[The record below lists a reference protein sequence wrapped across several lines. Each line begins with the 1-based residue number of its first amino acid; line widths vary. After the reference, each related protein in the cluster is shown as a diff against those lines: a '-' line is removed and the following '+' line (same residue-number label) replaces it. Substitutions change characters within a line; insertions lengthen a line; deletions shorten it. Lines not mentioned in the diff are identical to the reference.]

1 MKKRLLVLLCVV
13 LVVSL
18 ALTVTA
24 CAAKEY
30 SLTFEVTGS
39 SIDPIKVKAGETIGT
54 LPAVPE
60 KAGYKGE
67 WQIDGKTIGADTIWN
82 FDADKQAKASYT
94 LITYTVTFKADG
106 STVGQPLTYTVE
118 NKQITPPQVP
128 TKAGYN
134 GEWETYTLTT
144 GDVTVN
150 AVYTAKTDTAY
161 TVEHWFENL
170 DGTYTKNAEK
180 TQNLTGTTGAT
191 ATAAALTE
199 EGYTENTTHADRIA
213 SGTIAGDGSLVLKLY
228 YSLPRVT
235 VTFVL
240 GGTSANIE
248 KDVIKG
254 GKVTAPAAEGLFQVE
269 AWLKDDE
276 PFNFDTP
283 ITEPVELTAKYGNII
298 ADFENGINWSKS
310 ANAELSEVSGAD
322 ALSGNKS
329 LMLSAPNNMSESVAL
344 FGLDKYDLTGINY
357 LTAMVAID
365 SNNTQGVRIRIISD
379 GKNFDFTKRFTDG
392 KNTEVGKIVV
402 DFANLSNAGGETL
415 DKSKITAIA
424 FFMEYKGTLVLDDV
438 ALYAEYTPEFDQ
450 NVLPVFDFTKDS
462 ITEIQSC
469 YNSNGNGNIKDFNPE
484 SDTVTYAC
492 TNLGASGYK
501 LQSAT
506 YQTGIDLS
514 KYYAIKFSINAL
526 DHEGT
531 IRFEFLLT
539 NGVTADLGTYTL
551 AQGQNEVIVYLH
563 NISNSSGVQQKSR
576 NVKNIMFYF
585 NAAQYCQFVFSDVQ
599 FLIG

>member
-283 ITEPVELTAKYGNII
+283 VTEPIELTAKYGNII
-298 ADFENGINWSKS
+298 ADFENGITWSKS
-310 ANAELSEVSGAD
+310 GDAEMSEVTGDD

-329 LMLSAPNNMSESVAL
+329 LLLSSPDKMSQSVAL

-357 LTAMVAID
+357 LTAKVAID
-365 SNNTQGVRIRIISD
+365 YPQPAGLRIRIISD
-379 GKNFDFTKRFTDG
+379 GKNFEYTKWFGAG
-392 KNTEVGKIVV
+392 KNTLVERVTL
-402 DFANLSNAGGETL
+402 DFKALVNADGAAL

-424 FFMEYKGTLVLDDV
+424 FFMDYKGTLVLDDV
-438 ALYAEYTPEFDQ
+438 ALYDNYNECDV
-450 NVLPVFDFTKDS
+450 NVLPAFDITKADL
-462 ITEIQSC
+462 TEFKKE
-469 YNSNGNGNIKDFNPE
+469 YKGFE
-484 SDTVTYAC
+484 TRV
-492 TNLGASGYK
+492 SGYDPTAGTMTFKLEGAGEKK
-501 LQSAT
+501 LQSTTYTTANGYAT
-506 YQTGIDLS
+506 NGIDLT
-514 KYYAIKFSINAL
+514 KYYAIKLKINAKDGAGTFRFTAMMNSGATL
-526 DHEGT
+526 DFGT
-531 IRFEFLLT
+531 F
-539 NGVTADLGTYTL
+539 DLEKGD
-551 AQGQNEVIVYLH
+551 NDIVIYL
-563 NISNSSGVQQKSR
+563 NNNQSKDR
-576 NVKNIMFYF
+576 MVKNVIFYLTGE
-585 NAAQYCQFVFSDVQ
+585 QYYQFIFSDVQ